1 MSLHTPH
8 HISILTVTP
17 VAVTRKEKSETVEE
31 HKCRIL
37 NYLKY
42 KSLTPCVC
50 GISLT
55 QQQKRNG
62 I

>member
-1 MSLHTPH
+1 MSLHTPY

-17 VAVTRKEKSETVEE
+17 VAVTRKEKLETVGE
-31 HKCRIL
+31 HNCRIL
-37 NYLKY
+37 TCLKY
-42 KSLTPCVC
+42 KSSTPSVC
-50 GISLT
+50 GISFT